1 MKKKKTEE
9 RMIIIDTTDNNLNGI
24 PYMQFFVAKQ
34 GLEALNR
41 GMMLSRVASAQRC
54 MEIMSA
60 VTGHKYKRSDRNLAL
75 KDAHV
80 VEHLLHEAKKQKLAD
95 EALV

>member
-1 MKKKKTEE
+1 MKTKE
-9 RMIIIDTTDNNLNGI
+9 RMITIDTTGGNLNGI

-41 GMMLSRVASAQRC
+41 GMKLTRFATPKRC
-54 MEIMSA
+54 MEIISA
-60 VTGHKYKRSDRNLAL
+60 ITGYKYKRTDRNVAL
-75 KDAHV
+75 RDAEV
-80 VEHLLHEAKKQKLAD
+80 VQHLLAEARKQQLAD